1 MSEKAKLVLGENTYE
16 LPVFTGTEGEKAIDI
31 TKLRAETG
39 LVTLDSGYMN
49 TGACTSAITFLDGEK
64 GILKYRGYG
73 IEEVAEKSSFIEAS
87 YLTFYG
93 KLPSASELKAFEE
106 RISSFDDVPEGI
118 KAMIKAF
125 PKDAHPMAVLSSNM
139 VSLSAFYQDMCN
151 QDLSV
156 DQKDTAIAQ
165 LMGQLKVMAAYAYR
179 HSQGKDFVKSDKNLD
194 YCSDFIHMMT
204 GDKNVNKDVA
214 RALDIL
220 LILHVDH
227 EQNCSTSSVRMV
239 GSSKANIFA
248 TISAG
253 VDALWGP
260 LHGGANQAVLEML
273 EEIKNSGN
281 DYKQFLND
289 VKDKKSGSRLMGF
302 GHRVYKNFDPRAK
315 IIKKACDSVLAT
327 LGVNDPLLDI
337 AKGLEEVALKDPYFV
352 ERKLYPNVD
361 FYSGII
367 YRALGIP
374 TNMFTVMFAMGRLP
388 GWLAQWK
395 EMVEQPGFK
404 ICRPRQIYTGD
415 TKNSYQDI
423 KSR

>member
-73 IEEVAEKSSFIEAS
+73 IEEIAEKSSFIEAS

-204 GDKNVNKDVA
+204 GDKNVNKEVA